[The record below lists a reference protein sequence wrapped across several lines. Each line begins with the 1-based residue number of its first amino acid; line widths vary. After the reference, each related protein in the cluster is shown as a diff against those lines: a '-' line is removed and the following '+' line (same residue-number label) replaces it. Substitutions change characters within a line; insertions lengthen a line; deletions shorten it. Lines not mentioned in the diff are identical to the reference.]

1 MDSPWAIDKTR
12 TEVLEAG
19 DGAVVKAG
27 QTVEVNYHGV
37 DGRTGKMFD
46 ESFTTGQS
54 VAFPLDQVVPGFG
67 KGLVG
72 QKQGSRV
79 VIAMPGSDGY
89 DSSGGNPQ
97 AGIEV
102 GDTLLFVVDLVAVQ
116 LPGPQ
121 GAKVKPKD
129 GLPTVTEKD
138 GMPVISVPKTD
149 PPTTLQVQPLIK
161 GAGKKVGEND
171 TITYDYNWVR
181 WSDGKVLEETYS
193 TKPATSSLSGLLPG
207 MVKGLTGQTV
217 GSRVLLVIP
226 PADGYPDG
234 NPTPSVG
241 PNETLV
247 MVVDLL
253 FTVDPVSAQRS
264 KARRVPPGGRGGQ
277 EVSRIRVD
285 PATHAGQPDRGVGEH
300 RGQAAEIHVDQV
312 VPSELSAV
320 LGADQPGQFR
330 QTARS
335 RARRCR
341 SGTGPPGRTRSG
353 CDGRPRGAAAGDRRR
368 RSAARRPAARAGRP
382 RR

>member
-1 MDSPWAIDKTR
+1 MHSFSAKALVILGLSASLLLGACGEEEGGASPSASSAATTPAASAKPSATPTPTPKPIKPSDNFNKVSVKGGFGEPPKVRVDSPWAIDKTR
-12 TEVLEAG
+12 TDVLEAG
-19 DGAVVKAG
+19 NGAEVKAG

-37 DGRTGKMFD
+37 NARTGKMFD
-46 ESFTTGQS
+46 ESFTTGQP

-67 KGLVG
+67 MGLVG

-121 GAKVKPKD
+121 GVIVKPKD

-138 GMPVISVPKTD
+138 GMPVITVPKTE
-149 PPTTLQVQPLIK
+149 PPNTLQVQPLIK
-161 GAGKKVGEND
+161 GGGQKVREND

-207 MVKGLTGQTV
+207 MVKGLAGQTV

-241 PNETLV
+241 PNETMV
-247 MVVDLL
+247 MVVDVL
-253 FTVDPVSAQRS
+253 FTSTQ
-264 KARRVPPGGRGGQ
+264 
-277 EVSRIRVD
+277 
-285 PATHAGQPDRGVGEH
+285 
-300 RGQAAEIHVDQV
+300 
-312 VPSELSAV
+312 
-320 LGADQPGQFR
+320 
-330 QTARS
+330 
-335 RARRCR
+335 
-341 SGTGPPGRTRSG
+341 
-353 CDGRPRGAAAGDRRR
+353 
-368 RSAARRPAARAGRP
+368 
-382 RR
+382 

>member
-1 MDSPWAIDKTR
+1 MHSFSAKALVILGLSASLLLGACGEEEGGASPSASPAATTPAASAKPSASATPTPTPKPIKPSDNFNKVSVKGGFGEPPKVKVDSPWAIDKTR
-12 TEVLEAG
+12 TDVLEAG

-37 DGRTGKMFD
+37 NGRTGKMFD
-46 ESFTTGQS
+46 ESFTTGQP

-121 GAKVKPKD
+121 GVMVKPKD

-149 PPTTLQVQPLIK
+149 PPNTLQVQPLIK

-171 TITYDYNWVR
+171 TITFDYNWVR

-253 FTVDPVSAQRS
+253 FT
-264 KARRVPPGGRGGQ
+264 
-277 EVSRIRVD
+277 
-285 PATHAGQPDRGVGEH
+285 ATQ
-300 RGQAAEIHVDQV
+300 
-312 VPSELSAV
+312 
-320 LGADQPGQFR
+320 
-330 QTARS
+330 
-335 RARRCR
+335 
-341 SGTGPPGRTRSG
+341 
-353 CDGRPRGAAAGDRRR
+353 
-368 RSAARRPAARAGRP
+368 
-382 RR
+382 